1 MRVSPQQSNTL
12 IEAVEL
18 PAAFNPKFCD
28 CMAIAVDS
36 SATEGLDMET
46 ATAFEVIP
54 GRYWL
59 MGYQDAEKTLPI
71 FKQELPLE
79 LDGGHCISEHDALS
93 S

>member
-1 MRVSPQQSNTL
+1 MLEFQ
-12 IEAVEL
+12 
-18 PAAFNPKFCD
+18 AAFQSKFCD

-36 SATEGLDMET
+36 AVTEGLDKET

-59 MGYQDAEKTLPI
+59 MGYQDDAKTVPI

-79 LDGGHCISEHDALS
+79 QDGGHCISEHDALWS
-93 S
+93 

>member
-1 MRVSPQQSNTL
+1 MTEML
-12 IEAVEL
+12 EL
-18 PAAFNPKFCD
+18 HAAFQTQFCD

-36 SATEGLDMET
+36 AATEGLDRET